1 MRRPAGTLGVVAFGR
16 TFRVSL
22 TGHYRRVKVKGVIVE
37 QQFREE
43 PLEKVAEHALVDGLR
58 ELVEIALVS
67 PVVSPAL
74 PAKQVAKRSVIA
86 HNVKMP
92 ETAGTTPH
100 TCKQSQYEL
109 QWFVPPV
116 GTLDR
121 NITLLKV
128 LIETAFVKHLE
139 EQGKTTEGGD
149 FLIDELYVT
158 IPHQISGV

>member
-1 MRRPAGTLGVVAFGR
+1 
-16 TFRVSL
+16 
-22 TGHYRRVKVKGVIVE
+22 
-37 QQFREE
+37 
-43 PLEKVAEHALVDGLR
+43 
-58 ELVEIALVS
+58 
-67 PVVSPAL
+67 
-74 PAKQVAKRSVIA
+74 
-86 HNVKMP
+86 MP

-121 NITLLKV
+121 NVTLLKV
-128 LIETAFVKHLE
+128 LIETAFVKYLE